1 MRALRV
7 MVAVVA
13 LPLLV
18 FACAP
23 SASPG
28 PSGRASLHAAPSAT
42 PTVEHS
48 RIPAFVDVPEYRGDT
63 ARSGVYPGP
72 GPIAKPELV
81 WSRSVGEL
89 EFAPILVDGVFLV
102 GAIDGHLD
110 ALDARTGDARWRF
123 PASGSVEAITGYASA
138 ADGVVV
144 VPIAGG
150 LQALDLAT
158 GAKRWSAPGAAG
170 AITDIV
176 DGIVYSA
183 ARDGHA
189 YGLDL
194 QTGRVVWSWVAPSA
208 ASYVTV
214 DGGIAYISVEDGRV
228 YAISLETKSELWH
241 LQTISQAGAAVV
253 GPDVVFVS
261 ARGDQGEIYAVERTT
276 GQLRWKYRPPSG
288 LGMSL
293 GAIGDGV
300 FYSGSVGDGMFA
312 FPITPPPGQIRPVWH
327 AEDTGSIVKNADL
340 VDGILYVPV
349 AEPHSLVAID
359 AADGTILWRL
369 PLEGLAQA
377 PVVSG
382 GMLFTTDDTGVVS
395 GWAEPWLKGLIGQ
408 TVSGP
413 LVPPEPSGPTL
424 SDPFEIVATFDWATT
439 GVKTPW
445 MLDVGPNGLLY
456 ALDAKPSV
464 VVLDPASG
472 KHVDSWG
479 SQGTGDGEFDLR
491 GSNGNPGSGGLTV
504 GPDGSVYVAD
514 AGNHRVQVFD
524 PDGLFL
530 RQFGTFGTGPGQ
542 FSSPNLVAVGGDG
555 SIYVV
560 DFGTIVISKFDPA
573 GNVQWRVKAPFEG
586 DPNRRSPTHGVSVL
600 ADGRLAV
607 FMEGGGAA
615 ALLDPADGRYLGDWG
630 QGLANEPLLGGSGE
644 ARLDADGNVF
654 LFVYAPYA
662 QVVLSPEGSVLA
674 ARPGVAGTLFYPP
687 PVFAPDGFGYSFDP
701 NGLVRLK
708 VSLPA
713 R

>member
-395 GWAEPWLKGLIGQ
+395 AWAEPWLKGLIGQ

-472 KHVDSWG
+472 KHVDSLGQPGHGRRRIRPARIERQPWLG
-479 SQGTGDGEFDLR
+479 RTHRWARWFGLRRRCRQPSRPGLRPRRPLPQAIRDVRDRPGPVLEPESRRRRRRRQHLR
-491 GSNGNPGSGGLTV
+491 GRLRDDRHLEVRPRWKRAVAGEGAVRGG
-504 GPDGSVYVAD
+504 PESAVAD
-514 AGNHRVQVFD
+514 PRRLGPRRWSPGRVH
-524 PDGLFL
+524 
-530 RQFGTFGTGPGQ
+530 
-542 FSSPNLVAVGGDG
+542 GG
-555 SIYVV
+555 
-560 DFGTIVISKFDPA
+560 
-573 GNVQWRVKAPFEG
+573 
-586 DPNRRSPTHGVSVL
+586 RR
-600 ADGRLAV
+600 GR
-607 FMEGGGAA
+607 
-615 ALLDPADGRYLGDWG
+615 R
-630 QGLANEPLLGGSGE
+630 
-644 ARLDADGNVF
+644 
-654 LFVYAPYA
+654 
-662 QVVLSPEGSVLA
+662 A
-674 ARPGVAGTLFYPP
+674 ARSRGRQVPRGLGAGP
-687 PVFAPDGFGYSFDP
+687 
-701 NGLVRLK
+701 RE
-708 VSLPA
+708 
-713 R
+713 